1 MTEPHDTLLHARF
14 AGRIAP
20 AKWSFLAAL
29 GLLAL
34 ASTAQATVLSREQD
48 ILDLKLGQ
56 RVMIDDGTCPAG
68 QVKEVS
74 GAKMGETGVVR
85 ARKCVPRTG
94 PKVKPNFPVK

>member
-1 MTEPHDTLLHARF
+1 MTERHVSSSRARF
-14 AGRIAP
+14 GRRRLGKLP
-20 AKWSFLAAL
+20 FLAIL

-34 ASTAQATVLSREQD
+34 ASTAQATVLPREQD

-56 RVMIDDGTCPAG
+56 RVRIDDGTCPAG
-68 QVKEVS
+68 QIKEVS

-94 PKVKPNFPVK
+94 PKVNPR

>member
-1 MTEPHDTLLHARF
+1 MAERHVSFLLARF
-14 AGRIAP
+14 GSRVAP
-20 AKWSFLAAL
+20 ARLSFLAIL

-34 ASTAQATVLSREQD
+34 APAAQATVLSREQD

-56 RVMIDDGTCPAG
+56 RVRIDDGTCPAG
-68 QVKEVS
+68 QIKEVS

-94 PKVKPNFPVK
+94 PKVKPGLPVK